1 MFGTI
6 GAYIM
11 AFAAMGFAAL
21 SAKTLFT
28 AVDHFDPP
36 ETPAAPERIT
46 AASQGAGKSPVA
58 HEAA

>member
-1 MFGTI
+1 MFETI

-11 AFAAMGFAAL
+11 AFTAMGFAAL

-36 ETPAAPERIT
+36 ETTAAPEPV
-46 AASQGAGKSPVA
+46 AASSQGAGKSPVA